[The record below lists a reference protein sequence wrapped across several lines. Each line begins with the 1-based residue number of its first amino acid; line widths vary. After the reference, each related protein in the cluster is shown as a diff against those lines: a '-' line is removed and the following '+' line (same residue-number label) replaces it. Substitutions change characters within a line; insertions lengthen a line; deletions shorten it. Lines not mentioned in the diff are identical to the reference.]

1 MVPCTSKDSSKKTI
15 GTKTI
20 LFEYN
25 KFVVCSD
32 DGCPNPIDMN
42 PIDSYCGVEYG
53 GGEAFKN
60 PAYHLLTNFILVIDN
75 WNSKEEWFWQLVYF
89 FFFGISSTGAM
100 DNIST
105 GTVRTGRLGKDLA
118 IRKKDIEIAERESM
132 KLFYEENGI

>member
-32 DGCPNPIDMN
+32 DGYPNF
-42 PIDSYCGVEYG
+42 IDSYCGVEYG
-53 GGEAFKN
+53 GGEASKN

-105 GTVRTGRLGKDLA
+105 GTVRTGRLGKDLT
-118 IRKKDIEIAERESM
+118 IRK
-132 KLFYEENGI
+132 